1 MKATVFSLWSL
12 LLFVVFGCS
21 DNKEVMVYHK
31 FKDQTW
37 SRFDLLHFDIPVNAP
52 EKNHDVSLFIHHTAD
67 YEFDN
72 LDFNM
77 IMTTPSGEER
87 IKEYHID
94 IRRKDGG
101 FIGQCTKDSC
111 EVSVVLKKGLKLTK
125 GILILEIENL
135 VPRMQIKG
143 LLGLGIRLQ
152 PVR

>member
-1 MKATVFSLWSL
+1 MKISVAFIWSL
-12 LLFVVFGCS
+12 LLFVCFGCT
-21 DNKEVMVYHK
+21 DNNDVMVYQK

-37 SRFDLLHFDIPVNAP
+37 SRFDLLHLNIPVKAA
-52 EKNHDVSLFIHHTAD
+52 EKNYDVFLFIHHTAE

-87 IKEYHID
+87 IKEYHMD

-101 FIGQCTKDSC
+101 FIGQCSKDSC
-111 EVSVVLKKGLKLTK
+111 EVSIALKKGLKLTK
-125 GILILEIENL
+125 GILTLEIENL